1 MAKRQLRIP
10 TNNIPQKWPEIS
22 GKKANIVLANGS
34 VLMATLLNLRGDSLD
49 VRNMRLTKQVVALN
63 GISEIIIDY

>member
-22 GKKANIVLANGS
+22 GKKANIVLSNGS
-34 VLMATLLNLRGDSLD
+34 VLMATLLNLQNDSLEIK
-49 VRNMRLTKQVVALN
+49 NMRLTRQVLPLN